1 MVKVF
6 GEEGPKLVAFAEQE
20 ASHDDFRPKD
30 HIGEVA
36 VITVN
41 EVKTVPTKRYGDKDA
56 VSCDVIA
63 ENGTQ
68 YEDVLFFQAA
78 IVGQLRGFV
87 GQQICAAF
95 VSYTSKFGNEAVKLG
110 PPNAK
115 QQRRAEDLLG

>member
-6 GEEGPKLVAFAEQE
+6 GEEGPKLVAFSEQ
-20 ASHDDFRPKD
+20 ANDRDDFRPMD
-30 HIGEVA
+30 HIDEVA

-41 EVKTVPTKRYGDKDA
+41 EVKTIPTKKYGDKDA
-56 VSCDVIA
+56 VACNVIG
-63 ENGTQ
+63 EDGTQ

-87 GQQICAAF
+87 GQQIAAVF
-95 VSYTSKFGNEAVKLG
+95 VSYTSKHGTEAVKLG

-115 QQRRAEDLLG
+115 QQRAAEDLIG